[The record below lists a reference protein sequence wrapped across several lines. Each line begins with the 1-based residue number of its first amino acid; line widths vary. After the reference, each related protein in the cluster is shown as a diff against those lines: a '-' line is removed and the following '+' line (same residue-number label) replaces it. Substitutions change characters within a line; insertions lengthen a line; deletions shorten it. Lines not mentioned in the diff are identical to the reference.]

1 MAVSET
7 ANLLKMKILKILSLL
22 ILIRVGLYI
31 PVPNVD
37 LDIFTQNQITNP
49 VFGFARNLTGSS
61 FLGIGSLGILPYIN
75 SSIVIQL
82 LTPLVPALEKL
93 QKEEGELGRQ
103 QISKYTRYLT
113 FGWAIILSSGV
124 AFGLVKPVVFNWSLL
139 LAFKII
145 ISLTT
150 GSMLSLWFAEL
161 ITNESL
167 GNGSSMI
174 IFINIIGSIPNSF
187 SEFAQKLNN
196 PSGLTN
202 FLTISQGLL
211 IYLFIVAIIVLVQ
224 DAYKKIN
231 IVSARQ
237 LTFNYSQQEEQNSE
251 LKRSYIP
258 IKLNQGGIMPLV
270 FSTTIAT
277 LLFYPLQI
285 FVTSILSV
293 VGNDFT
299 AVLTFL
305 SFGLNITLVV
315 FFSSFYALL
324 ILKPKDLSQNLAK
337 MAYNIPGLRQ
347 GKQTTQY
354 LEQVISRLAFMGG
367 LFLAF
372 LAFFPIVLGNIL
384 QFNIFKNLTSLL
396 ILIGVITDVTSQI
409 RGYLVSS
416 NYENLKKT

>member
-7 ANLLKMKILKILSLL
+7 TNLLRMKILKILGLL
-22 ILIRVGLYI
+22 VLIRLGLYI

-49 VFGFARNLTGSS
+49 VFGFAKNLTGSA

-75 SSIVIQL
+75 SSIIIQL
-82 LTPLVPALEKL
+82 LTPLIPALEKL

-103 QISKYTRYLT
+103 QISRYTRYLT
-113 FGWAIILSSGV
+113 FGWALVLSTGV
-124 AFGLVKPVVFNWSLL
+124 AFGLVKPVVFNWSAV
-139 LAFKII
+139 LALKII
-145 ISLTT
+145 LSLTT
-150 GSMLSLWFAEL
+150 GSMLSMWFAEL

-187 SEFAQKLNN
+187 SELAQKLNTT
-196 PSGLTN
+196 SS
-202 FLTISQGLL
+202 ISTLL
-211 IYLFIVAIIVLVQ
+211 VICQALFIYIFIVAVIVLVQ

-237 LTFNYSQQEEQNSE
+237 LTFNFIQQENETSE

-277 LLFYPLQI
+277 LLFYPLQLV
-285 FVTSILSV
+285 VTKVLSV
-293 VGNDFT
+293 VGNDFSS
-299 AVLTFL
+299 VLTLL

-324 ILKPKDLSQNLAK
+324 ILKPKDLSENLAK
-337 MAYNIPGLRQ
+337 MAYSIPGLRQ

-367 LFLAF
+367 VFLAF
-372 LAFFPIVLGNIL
+372 LAFFPIILGNIL

-409 RGYLVSS
+409 RGYLVSR
-416 NYENLKKT
+416 NYESLKNT